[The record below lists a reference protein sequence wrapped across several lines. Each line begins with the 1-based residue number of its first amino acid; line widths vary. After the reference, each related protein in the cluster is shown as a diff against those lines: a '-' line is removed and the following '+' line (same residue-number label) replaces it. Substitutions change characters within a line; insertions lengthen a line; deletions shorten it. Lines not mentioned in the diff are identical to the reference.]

1 MKYFEYETEQ
11 KKNEE
16 EISLDN
22 LKDKKFIEQEDYQ
35 KYLRK
40 EYSED
45 LQKKK
50 IDVIHLENI
59 FTNEIYYQSM
69 KKLSLLEK
77 RILYLSLIKSYK
89 LEDICKK
96 LKLSKKEVIIT
107 KENSIKHF
115 INNVQKIK
123 NSTFKGGAKNE

>member
-1 MKYFEYETEQ
+1 MNYFEYETEQ
-11 KKNEE
+11 KKNK
-16 EISLDN
+16 EISIDSLE
-22 LKDKKFIEQEDYQ
+22 DKKIIEQEDYQ

-45 LQKKK
+45 LHRKN
-50 IDVIHLENI
+50 IDISHLENI
-59 FTNEIYYQSM
+59 FTKEIYYQSM

-77 RILYLSLIKSYK
+77 SILYFSIIKSYK

-96 LKLSKKEVIIT
+96 LKLSKKDVIRI

-115 INNVQKIK
+115 ISNVQKLK
-123 NSTFKGGAKNE
+123 NSTFKGGANNE

>member
-1 MKYFEYETEQ
+1 MEYFEYETKQ
-11 KKNEE
+11 KENE
-16 EISLDN
+16 EISIDSLE
-22 LKDKKFIEQEDYQ
+22 DKKIIEQEDYQ

-45 LQKKK
+45 LHRKN
-50 IDVIHLENI
+50 IDISHLENI

-69 KKLSLLEK
+69 KNLSLLEK
-77 RILYLSLIKSYK
+77 NILYFSIIKSYK

-96 LKLSKKEVIIT
+96 LKLSKKDVIRI

-115 INNVQKIK
+115 ISNVQKLK
-123 NSTFKGGAKNE
+123 NSTFKGGANNE

>member
-1 MKYFEYETEQ
+1 MKYFEYEAEQ
-11 KKNEE
+11 KKNEK
-16 EISLDN
+16 ISLDN
-22 LKDKKFIEQEDYQ
+22 LKDKKIIEQEDYQ

-40 EYSED
+40 EYSKE
-45 LQKKK
+45 LQRKN
-50 IDVIHLENI
+50 IDIKHLENI

-69 KKLSLLEK
+69 KNLSFLEK
-77 RILYLSLIKSYK
+77 SILYFSIIKSYK

-96 LKLSKKEVIIT
+96 LKLSKKEVIRI

-115 INNVQKIK
+115 ISNVQKIK